1 MNNSMQDMIWT
12 LIFSYTKMLVIHF
25 IKGGVQFKYM
35 IEKKK
40 IKKIYSTRNE
50 MKENEKRT
58 YIL

>member
-1 MNNSMQDMIWT
+1 MKKFINPYMNNSMQAMIWT

-40 IKKIYSTRNE
+40 IN
-50 MKENEKRT
+50 
-58 YIL
+58 